1 MKTSYIYNGVRKY
14 CECVLDRRIKNY
26 TPYVE
31 IFERVYE
38 FAIND
43 FAKKYDIPLHVLDY
57 MEEHYHK
64 YRYMFPLLPVEE
76 RVWLRENIDFEN
88 DLAKKELW
96 DYNLNGRQYED
107 EQTEIILIIIEAMFI
122 KYVNDSREVH
132 RLLKE
137 LYPDETINLEIY
149 NLTHRAH
156 F

>member
-1 MKTSYIYNGVRKY
+1 MKTSYIYNGVKKY
-14 CECVLDRRIKNY
+14 CECVLDRRVKNY
-26 TPYVE
+26 TSYVE
-31 IFERVYE
+31 IFEKVYD
-38 FAIND
+38 FAITD
-43 FAKKYDIPLHVLDY
+43 FAKKYDIPPHVLDY

-64 YRYMFPLLPVEE
+64 HRYMFPLLPVEE
-76 RVWLRENIDFEN
+76 RVWLRENIDFEK

-107 EQTEIILIIIEAMFI
+107 EQTEIILIIIEAMFV

-149 NLTHRAH
+149 NLTYRTH